1 MKPWL
6 NGKEK
11 VDVNE
16 ILNIKDKKI
25 DPAGEIDN
33 TSKVIVNKNKTS
45 ITENNSKNIDVNDT
59 CKINKYGQSSIVTT
73 GWLIW
78 RLLFE
83 LSIILTLTFRMTLSM
98 CQIFSK
104 RFAVYEMVKFTLE
117 ENWEILKTFFQS
129 GESSTET
136 ARKLR
141 SKFGKNKAPSRQF
154 VDSFV
159 KRVRETGSLTD
170 KTTHL
175 RARSVR
181 SVENIAAVAESV
193 NDNPST
199 STGHR
204 AQEWD
209 ISRTSLQRILT
220 KDLRHI
226 RFSWFSSL
234 GRMTIQCVF
243 GSLGRR

>member
-104 RFAVYEMVKFTLE
+104 RFAVY
-117 ENWEILKTFFQS
+117 
-129 GESSTET
+129 
-136 ARKLR
+136 
-141 SKFGKNKAPSRQF
+141 
-154 VDSFV
+154 
-159 KRVRETGSLTD
+159 
-170 KTTHL
+170 
-175 RARSVR
+175 
-181 SVENIAAVAESV
+181 
-193 NDNPST
+193 
-199 STGHR
+199 
-204 AQEWD
+204 
-209 ISRTSLQRILT
+209 
-220 KDLRHI
+220 
-226 RFSWFSSL
+226 
-234 GRMTIQCVF
+234 
-243 GSLGRR
+243 